1 MNKLIVESKND
12 KAFIEALI
20 QHLHVNAEVDTP
32 MCNIDDFECLGG
44 SDETKLRIKIEELL
58 DEVGKRGLNKIGVLF
73 DMDTFTTNQRLDSVL
88 KSLNIALENKGIPQI
103 EIGFESVN
111 QFINIPIDETT
122 NVEIACFFTNLDGKG
137 ELETV
142 LKAIKTQDSF
152 YADCLE
158 KWRECLVQKGKAIS
172 EKEFDKFWLSNY
184 IRFDTCSKN
193 DKKQSER
200 KCSLQNFDYVMM
212 NKSHIFDLDS
222 PILSD
227 LKNFLLLFN

>member
-20 QHLHVNAEVDTP
+20 QHLHVNVEVDTP
-32 MCNIDDFECLGG
+32 ICRIDDFECLGG
-44 SDETKLRIKIEELL
+44 LGELTTKIEDLL
-58 DEVGKRGLNKIGVLF
+58 DEVPKKGIDKIGILL
-73 DMDTFTTNQRLDSVL
+73 DIDNFTIRERLDFTL
-88 KSLNIALENKGIPQI
+88 KSLNQALKNKGISQI
-103 EIGFESVN
+103 ETQFESVN
-111 QFINIPIDETT
+111 QFIDVPIDEAITV
-122 NVEIACFFTNLDGKG
+122 NIACFFTNLEEKG

-142 LKAIKTQDSF
+142 LKAIKTQDST

-158 KWRECLVQKGKAIS
+158 KWRECLIQKGKAIS